1 MDLKCLTLCLTSLGS
16 IISLT
21 VKLSRTTFDNHI
33 LPKYYSQIVQYYEM
47 CKHAIYTRVQT
58 NSSYVYISKWHA
70 VYYRI
75 VIELNT
81 YRLHLGLE
89 GRILSL
95 PWFKQSQY
103 EHDTLELHLK
113 QHTRTVYKTPPWICS
128 RGPSDTSYQQTQLY
142 PSSWL
147 LINIFQYEFPHSEHH

>member
-103 EHDTLELHLK
+103 
-113 QHTRTVYKTPPWICS
+113 
-128 RGPSDTSYQQTQLY
+128 
-142 PSSWL
+142 
-147 LINIFQYEFPHSEHH
+147 